1 MRRILK
7 ILALITRDILSEVS
21 YWFTINLRYMANI
34 ISIIT
39 PYIMYL
45 LGQELAIQRGKF
57 AVGGELFLPLVIALV
72 VYYLRQIAN
81 RSNKGSAI
89 PRPERRFTEVD
100 DDGEVSI
107 ETDRTEELILYMADL
122 EDWFERRHML

>member
-1 MRRILK
+1 MRKVLK
-7 ILALITRDILSEVS
+7 MLALITRDILSEIS
-21 YWFTINLRYMANI
+21 YWFAINLRYMANI
-34 ISIIT
+34 ISIVT

-45 LGQELAIQRGKF
+45 MGQDLALQRGRF
-57 AVGGELFLPLVIALV
+57 AVGGELFIPLVIALG

-89 PRPERRFTEVD
+89 PVPERRFTTVD
-100 DDGEVSI
+100 AEGEVSI